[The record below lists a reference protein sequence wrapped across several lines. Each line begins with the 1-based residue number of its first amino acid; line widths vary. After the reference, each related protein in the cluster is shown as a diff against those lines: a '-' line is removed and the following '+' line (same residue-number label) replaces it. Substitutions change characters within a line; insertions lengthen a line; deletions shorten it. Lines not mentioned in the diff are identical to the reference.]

1 MKGTRAWTARQVEGV
16 PTAEATGRW
25 RAVWLDLE
33 TAREQDDVAR
43 VMTVVL
49 TNLDR
54 VLSIR
59 QPDLPRPERTE
70 LDAMLAVPD
79 TALLVYLGRLAALD
93 PRPLVMLFDEAD
105 GLVGR
110 AMVSF
115 LTQLRQGYVERPDMP
130 FPASVALV
138 GQRQVRDYVLREEDR
153 AAVAWLGTTSPFN
166 VTAEALTLTAFSEA
180 DVAELLQQHTSATGQ
195 RFEPEAVAR
204 IHALGQGHPW
214 LTNALADQ
222 IVRSDVKD
230 RTVSI
235 TDGMIERVVGRFAPL
250 WTAPVVAVNV
260 SPPSFA
266 STSPDS
272 LQLQV
277 EITRKGFVLS
287 GDGIETVRIPA
298 GDVEALTRRAQAL
311 EREHPGAREVTLR
324 AADDVELQT
333 LIDAMDALR
342 GECTPTGEGPRCLFS
357 HPILQT
363 GP

>member
-1 MKGTRAWTARQVEGV
+1 RRRWLDARGPQRTRTRAGLVRLGPVAGDGGRRGGSVLAERGGRGAVVRRDLDRAQHRVRDAGGERLCDRGARVVLGRPPRRCLRAREPAGRARRLRSRLGEHAALGGSHHPRLDVLPAGLRRSWHLRPALERLQPGPQQLLAGGRAEQSAGRAVRPVKGTRAWTARQVEGV

-115 LTQLRQGYVERPDMP
+115 LTQLR
-130 FPASVALV
+130 
-138 GQRQVRDYVLREEDR
+138 
-153 AAVAWLGTTSPFN
+153 
-166 VTAEALTLTAFSEA
+166 
-180 DVAELLQQHTSATGQ
+180 
-195 RFEPEAVAR
+195 
-204 IHALGQGHPW
+204 
-214 LTNALADQ
+214 
-222 IVRSDVKD
+222 
-230 RTVSI
+230 
-235 TDGMIERVVGRFAPL
+235 
-250 WTAPVVAVNV
+250 
-260 SPPSFA
+260 
-266 STSPDS
+266 
-272 LQLQV
+272 
-277 EITRKGFVLS
+277 
-287 GDGIETVRIPA
+287 
-298 GDVEALTRRAQAL
+298 
-311 EREHPGAREVTLR
+311 
-324 AADDVELQT
+324 
-333 LIDAMDALR
+333 
-342 GECTPTGEGPRCLFS
+342 
-357 HPILQT
+357 
-363 GP
+363 